1 MHFCASEK
9 SPETVPSEDAS
20 LEILTSGG
28 REPLPRAFFGQMCV
42 QICKK
47 ELPTGLGFVNTRTST
62 LLERVNGP
70 ASTFSGQFGSCFHG
84 SRPPK
89 TGFLKSPENARRPH
103 QGGPPNRT
111 PSAPHFADF
120 FGLRRNVPPPSFLKN
135 DSRKISKK
143 SRGPFGGI
151 YQGVVCMTRPF
162 PGRSFL
168 RLGNLSIGSFCVWG
182 IFQKIS
188 AKVTCGPKISVI
200 FQNPGTEPPS
210 VF

>member
-1 MHFCASEK
+1 MTSRVMHFCASEK

-28 REPLPRAFFGQMCV
+28 REPSRRRIFGQMCV

-111 PSAPHFADF
+111 PSAPHFLGPNPFRASFRGLFRASQKCTPTLF
-120 FGLRRNVPPPSFLKN
+120 FEK
-135 DSRKISKK
+135 
-143 SRGPFGGI
+143 
-151 YQGVVCMTRPF
+151 
-162 PGRSFL
+162 
-168 RLGNLSIGSFCVWG
+168 
-182 IFQKIS
+182 
-188 AKVTCGPKISVI
+188 
-200 FQNPGTEPPS
+200 
-210 VF
+210 